1 MSDEPALL
9 LHDDPRHG
17 VARYAAELC
26 AEVEGVL
33 GRPVGLPE
41 ASWTAGQAPHRIHGH
56 FTDRLWA
63 ASPEEA
69 AARAVE
75 LAQDRRL
82 SVTLH
87 DVPQDSDGRSLTRR
101 VAAYRRVIQAAELVV
116 VNSRHEL
123 ALLES
128 AGLRPARSA
137 VIPLP
142 VHAVRRPPRPSTL
155 DPVVAVLGFIYPGK
169 GHRETIDATA
179 AATGAPLAFT
189 ALGGP
194 SSGHEADADELVVH
208 GASVGVPVS
217 IAGYLSDSAFAAAA
231 AAAAV
236 PVVAHRHISASG
248 SLASW
253 NAAGRRPLVLRS
265 RYTEEMDA
273 LRPGTL
279 TLVDLDELPSAIA
292 RAHADPD
299 STFLAATTRADPDL
313 AATAVAYLRAWRQE
327 VS

>member
-1 MSDEPALL
+1 MSDEPTLL

-26 AEVEGVL
+26 AEVERGL

-41 ASWTAGQAPHRIHGH
+41 ASWTAGQAPRRIHAH
-56 FTDRLWA
+56 FTDRLWG
-63 ASPEEA
+63 ASPEVA

-75 LAQDRRL
+75 LARDRRI

-87 DVPQDSDGRSLTRR
+87 DVPQDSDGRTLARR
-101 VAAYRRVIQAAELVV
+101 ADAYRQVIRAAELVV

-123 ALLES
+123 ALLER
-128 AGLRPARSA
+128 AGLRPERSA

-142 VHAVRRPPRPSTL
+142 VHAARRLPRPSVL

-169 GHRETIDATA
+169 GHRETIEATA
-179 AATGAPLAFT
+179 ASGVPLAFL

-194 SSGHEADADELVVH
+194 SRGHEADADELVAH
-208 GASVGVPVS
+208 GRSVGVPVS
-217 IAGYLSDSAFAAAA
+217 IAGYLPDADLATAAASA
-231 AAAAV
+231 AI
-236 PVVAHRHISASG
+236 PVVAHQHISASG
-248 SLASW
+248 SMASW

-265 RYTEEMDA
+265 SYTEEMDA

-279 TLVDLDELPSAIA
+279 TLVALGDLPSAIA

-299 STFLAATTRADPDL
+299 STFLSSTTRANPDL
-313 AATAVAYLRAWRQE
+313 ADTAAAYLRAWRQE